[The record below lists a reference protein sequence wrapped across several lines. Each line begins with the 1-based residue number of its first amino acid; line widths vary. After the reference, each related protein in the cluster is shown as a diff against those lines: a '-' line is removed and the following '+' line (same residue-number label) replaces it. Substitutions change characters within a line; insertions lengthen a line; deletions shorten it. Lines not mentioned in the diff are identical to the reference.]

1 MGSADPKGETEANVK
16 LVIIMQVIVR
26 HSAILWP
33 FPYTGGGKRKES
45 GWQSKR
51 LSAQETERPT
61 SQPRDPLFISHHPS
75 KVNWMPQ
82 SLCIISVA
90 ESGRKAVVL
99 RSKITT
105 AGRLSFILPENTAA

>member
-1 MGSADPKGETEANVK
+1 
-16 LVIIMQVIVR
+16 MQVIVR

-61 SQPRDPLFISHHPS
+61 SQPRDPLFISHHPG